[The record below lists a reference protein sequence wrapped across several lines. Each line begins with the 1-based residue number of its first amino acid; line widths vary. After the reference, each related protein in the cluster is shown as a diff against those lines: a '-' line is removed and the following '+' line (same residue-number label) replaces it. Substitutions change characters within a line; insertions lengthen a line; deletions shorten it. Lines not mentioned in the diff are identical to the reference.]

1 MKQYVTFKVLRYLL
15 LTQHFYKFII
25 LSYFSQ
31 NVSGTKEDL
40 IAALTLDPNNEEC
53 VSLIARALPGK
64 TNHDLLNSPEA
75 EACKKQ
81 LENDIQKQT
90 GHKKYHSNPNEFSS
104 TSVAKLLRE
113 LDLKFEVTVD
123 SSSTVKDIISED
135 SELVESEPLTT
146 VTTEG
151 TLASQVEEE
160 DEMVPRNWTVLC
172 HPLPELTSDPQGVM
186 PVLRDCLK
194 EHSFHKK
201 IYYSKKNVCAWVH
214 YTNTSFKIIYCFFCR
229 HAGYGGCQKSVKNS
243 P

>member
-1 MKQYVTFKVLRYLL
+1 M
-15 LTQHFYKFII
+15 
-25 LSYFSQ
+25 SYFSQ

-123 SSSTVKDIISED
+123 SSSTIKDIISED
-135 SELVESEPLTT
+135 SEMVESEPLTT